1 MYYAGDGVEDTE
13 VAGFHFLESCSFE
26 TGNFF
31 FLKLYIFYIYYFTGT

>member
-31 FLKLYIFYIYYFTGT
+31 LKLYIFYIYYFTGT